1 MIHGKVK
8 VLIVEDSPTA
18 RALLVHLLSAD
29 PQIDVLGTAA
39 NAVEALA
46 FLDNQKP
53 DVITVDINMPGM
65 DGFEL
70 TRRIMISR
78 PVPIIIMSATW
89 RMDETTTILK
99 ALETGAVA
107 FLDKP
112 RGADGQSRQ
121 VRELLETIKTM
132 AAVKLVRRRA
142 TAATANPKTGAAPP
156 VTTAATPR
164 SPPPEIRLVAI
175 GASTGGPLVLQ
186 AILSRLAKGFPVPVL
201 IVLHI
206 AEGFLPGFVGWLEET
221 THFPCRIAQQDDR
234 PLPGHAYLAPDNFHM
249 GLGMDGRIELCRGEP
264 HEGLRPSVAHL
275 FQSVAGLFGAQV
287 AAVLLTGMGRDGAQ
301 ELKLLH
307 DRGALTMAQDQQ
319 SSVVF
324 GMPGEA
330 VRLHAATYVL
340 DPERIAAMLNWAVAN
355 ESRLAPYPRSFQTG
369 ADRER

>member
-1 MIHGKVK
+1 MVHGKVK

-18 RALLVHLLSAD
+18 RALLVHLLAAD
-29 PQIDVLGTAA
+29 PQIDVLGTAD

-46 FLDNQKP
+46 FLDRQKP
-53 DVITVDINMPGM
+53 DVITIDINMPGM

-89 RMDETTTILK
+89 RMDGTATILK

-112 RGADGQSRQ
+112 RGTDGQSPQ
-121 VRELLETIKTM
+121 ARELLETIKTM
-132 AAVKLVRRRA
+132 ADVKLVRRRA
-142 TAATANPKTGAAPP
+142 TIPAANPEADEASP
-156 VTTAATPR
+156 VGPATSPR
-164 SPPPEIRLVAI
+164 SSPAEIRLVAI
-175 GASTGGPLVLQ
+175 GASTGGPLVLK

-221 THFPCRIAQQDDR
+221 THFPCRIAQQGDR
-234 PLPGHAYLAPDNFHM
+234 PLPGHAYLAPDNYHM
-249 GLGMDGRIELCRGEP
+249 GLGKDGRIELSGGEP

-275 FQSVAGLFGAQV
+275 FKSVAGLLGAQV
-287 AAVLLTGMGRDGAQ
+287 AGVLLTGMGRDGAP
-301 ELKLLH
+301 ELKLLR
-307 DRGALTMAQDQQ
+307 DRGALTIAQDRE

-330 VRLHAATYVL
+330 VRLHAATHVL
-340 DPERIAAMLNWAVAN
+340 DPERIAATLNWAVAGQ
-355 ESRLAPYPRSFQTG
+355 SRLAPHPRSFNTG
-369 ADRER
+369 VDRER